1 MSTKIKV
8 GLALGGGV
16 VRGMAHI
23 GVLSVLE
30 EAGIPVDYI
39 AGTSAGSLVGGIY
52 CAGYSTAQIKEHA
65 MRLRWWHLLHP
76 VLPRQ
81 GFFSFA
87 PMERW
92 LARIL
97 GDLTFDQLKIPFTA
111 VATDLERAAP
121 VWLRQGRLA
130 PAIRASC
137 SVPGIFTPV
146 RLNGLVL
153 GDGSLADT
161 VPVDVLRQMGA
172 EYVIGVDI
180 FIASIRRGW
189 GALGMG
195 VNALEILVERAGGG
209 IDRADCLIAPALRGE
224 SYVRFSQR
232 ERIYRLGEQAAREK
246 LPSILSDLERLERG
260 EALEMDRLQL

>member
-1 MSTKIKV
+1 MSAKVKV

-30 EAGIPVDYI
+30 DSGITIDCV
-39 AGTSAGSLVGGIY
+39 AGTSAGSLVGAIY
-52 CAGYSTAQIKEHA
+52 CAGYSASIIKEHA
-65 MRLRWWHLLHP
+65 MRLRWWHLLRP
-76 VLPRQ
+76 VWPSQ

-87 PMERW
+87 LMERW
-92 LARIL
+92 LVRAV
-97 GDLTFDQLKIPFTA
+97 GDLTFDQLKKPFVA
-111 VATDLERAAP
+111 VATDLERGAP
-121 VWLRQGRLA
+121 VWLQQGRLA
-130 PAIRASC
+130 PAVCASC

-146 RLNGLVL
+146 RINGLVL

-172 EYVIGVDI
+172 DYVIGVDI
-180 FIASIRRGW
+180 FVPSIRRGW

-224 SYVRFSQR
+224 SYVRFSRR
-232 ERIYRLGEQAAREK
+232 ERIFRLGEQAAREK
-246 LPSILSDLERLERG
+246 LPSILSDLENLQRSKDLQMERV
-260 EALEMDRLQL
+260 MS

>member
-1 MSTKIKV
+1 MKV

-30 EAGIPVDYI
+30 EAGIPIDYV
-39 AGTSAGSLVGGIY
+39 AGTSAGSLVGAIY
-52 CAGYSTAQIKEHA
+52 CAGYSTTQIKENA
-65 MRLRWWHLLHP
+65 MRLRWWHLLRP
-76 VLPRQ
+76 VWPRQ
-81 GFFSFA
+81 GFFSFDL
-87 PMERW
+87 MERW
-92 LARIL
+92 LVRTL
-97 GDLTFDQLKIPFTA
+97 GDLTFSDLKIPFAA

-130 PAIRASC
+130 PAVRASC

-146 RLNGLVL
+146 RLDGLVL

-161 VPVDVLRQMGA
+161 VPVDVLRLMGA
-172 EYVIGVDI
+172 QYVIGVDI

-189 GALGMG
+189 GAFGMG

-224 SYVRFSQR
+224 SYLRFSQR

-246 LPSILSDLERLERG
+246 LPAILRDLGRLGQG
-260 EALEMDRLQL
+260 EDLEMDRLRS

>member
-1 MSTKIKV
+1 MSAKVKI

-30 EAGIPVDYI
+30 EAGITIDYI
-39 AGTSAGSLVGGIY
+39 AGTSAGSLVGAIY

-65 MRLRWWHLLHP
+65 MRLRWWRLLKP
-76 VLPRQ
+76 VWPSQ

-87 PMERW
+87 LMERW
-92 LARIL
+92 LVRTL
-97 GDLTFDQLKIPFTA
+97 GDLTFDQLKIPFAA

-121 VWLRQGRLA
+121 VWLQQGRLA
-130 PAIRASC
+130 PAVCASC

-172 EYVIGVDI
+172 DYVIGVDI

-209 IDRADCLIAPALRGE
+209 VDRADCLIAPALRGE

-232 ERIYRLGEQAAREK
+232 ERIFRLGEQAAREK
-246 LPSILSDLERLERG
+246 LAPILSDLEHLERG
-260 EALEMDRLQL
+260 ETLEMDRMTP